1 MFKFTGCKIE
11 VKIFSLSKTF
21 LICKYGTEDH
31 GFGEALSLL
40 LLNVAEVLPFGI
52 RQRCGSDPSCGAR

>member
-1 MFKFTGCKIE
+1 MFKIDTALIWEEIQF
-11 VKIFSLSKTF
+11 LSKTF